1 MIKTPIKL
9 SLLTLAITTL
19 SACTNGA
26 PRKPVNELASHIELV
41 SVDFSTGAWKLRL
54 THRQQEKRTNN
65 QITCGLY
72 TDEKNT
78 LVFDRKEVPDLSYQ
92 LTETIDI
99 PAMPTTL
106 PTPVNMPSQMNY
118 RLECELFSE
127 NFATEVINK
136 NSIIYK
142 VPGQTASYR

>member
-1 MIKTPIKL
+1 MINTILKS
-9 SLLTLAITTL
+9 SLIALTAFAL
-19 SACTNGA
+19 SACGGSA

-65 QITCGLY
+65 QIACGLY
-72 TDEKNT
+72 TEEKNA
-78 LVFDRKEVPDLSYQ
+78 LVFDRIAVPDLSYQ
-92 LTETIDI
+92 LTETIEI

-106 PTPVNMPSQMNY
+106 PTPANMPSQMNY

-127 NFATEVINK
+127 NFTTEMINK

-142 VPGQTASYR
+142 IPGQTASYR